1 MARLAV
7 RDFSTGLNLSAGSVD
22 CGAGAKLQTT
32 VFSYEAWIR
41 PIGTGA
47 RDICGNTAAGGQKF
61 RVGNGTNDLTLVQNG
76 VSVISTASNAVQ
88 MNKWQHVVVTY
99 DTTGFV
105 AFYVNGAQVATQTN
119 LVTFTPTGNFK
130 IGFVANQ
137 YSGNMDTVRAWNVA
151 LTAQQVSDLYYF
163 GKIQTTNPPAP
174 VGQWLFDEGSGTT
187 AIDSSGN
194 GNNGTITGATYT
206 TDVPMVARSSSAN
219 RLSVQNF
226 TSAIHYGGASNRT
239 QSGVTNLPTI
249 QGAKSI
255 SMWFKP
261 TAFTGGATIMSYEL
275 TGSAGV
281 AWSISGS
288 NVLAVGNW
296 GGGTLC
302 TWSTIP
308 NHQYSFLTYTYDG
321 TNHKTYLNGTLI
333 QTSSTASQTGTATAF
348 YTGAYSGGG
357 GCVGNVA
364 DTRIYG
370 RALTDAEVASLYYT
384 GKNPT
389 NTVLWHQFS
398 EGAGTSVTD
407 YSGNGNTGT
416 ITGATWTADVPM
428 KARKVV
434 DGNLVKNAGF
444 EYGPPFTAA
453 TTTANRWIDGTAAGS
468 TTNDIFGWFRTG
480 AGSCD
485 AQFDTST
492 KKGGLASLRI
502 STLGVGAQLVLQ
514 NHSNGVAAQVKYGAP
529 VLPSTTYKGTF
540 FMKTN
545 YVSGDSNDGAYMNFA
560 ECDGGGN
567 GIINNLSTK
576 VKTTTDWTS
585 YSVTFT
591 TNASTRYIIIDAS
604 VQGATGTGTLVM
616 DAWFDDIVLKPTT
629 AEARS
634 TA

>member
-1 MARLAV
+1 LNFTASGNRVTLTKPIVIGSISFWANAVSGTSNYMFGAGSGHTIQLSSGKWLLYDGAAASTGTVGPTNGLWQFWTFVYNGTGYVHYLNGVAVSTTTGLQITIDTISRSGSGILGKLDEVRVFSARLTP
-7 RDFSTGLNLSAGSVD
+7 D
-22 CGAGAKLQTT
+22 
-32 VFSYEAWIR
+32 
-41 PIGTGA
+41 
-47 RDICGNTAAGGQKF
+47 
-61 RVGNGTNDLTLVQNG
+61 
-76 VSVISTASNAVQ
+76 
-88 MNKWQHVVVTY
+88 
-99 DTTGFV
+99 
-105 AFYVNGAQVATQTN
+105 QVA
-119 LVTFTPTGNFK
+119 
-130 IGFVANQ
+130 
-137 YSGNMDTVRAWNVA
+137 
-151 LTAQQVSDLYYF
+151 DLYF
-163 GKIQTTNPPAP
+163 VGKIQTTNPPGP
-174 VGQWLFDEGSGTT
+174 SGQWLFDEGSGTT
-187 AIDSSGN
+187 AIDTSGN

-261 TAFTGGATIMSYEL
+261 TAFTDGTTIMSYEL

-288 NVLAVGNW
+288 NVLAVSNW

-428 KARKVV
+428 KARL
-434 DGNLVKNAGF
+434 LVQPLNKISNGDF
-444 EYGPPFTAA
+444 ETTPPFTAA
-453 TTTANRWIDGTAAGS
+453 QTTSNWMDGTAAG
-468 TTNDIFGWFRTG
+468 TTQNIFGWVG
-480 AGSCD
+480 AGL
-485 AQFDTST
+485 AATRTVRFDTTVSHS
-492 KKGGLASLRI
+492 GAASIKMSQTGTATAFGI
-502 STLGVGAQLVLQ
+502 STGSKFITG
-514 NHSNGVAAQVKYGAP
+514 
-529 VLPSTTYKGTF
+529 STTPIDKTGFIEVIPSSTYILTAYIKTTKQVLGGGEGVRLACWEYTGTSATAYNGTERATSLTDGTF
-540 FMKTN
+540 
-545 YVSGDSNDGAYMNFA
+545 
-560 ECDGGGN
+560 
-567 GIINNLSTK
+567 
-576 VKTTTDWTS
+576 DWTLFTL
-585 YSVTFT
+585 TFT
-591 TNASTRYIIIDAS
+591 TGATTNAIIPFVFFASTDNTS
-604 VQGATGTGTLVM
+604 FCWV
-616 DAWFDDIVLKPTT
+616 DDVVLKPITPTT
-629 AEARS
+629 RS